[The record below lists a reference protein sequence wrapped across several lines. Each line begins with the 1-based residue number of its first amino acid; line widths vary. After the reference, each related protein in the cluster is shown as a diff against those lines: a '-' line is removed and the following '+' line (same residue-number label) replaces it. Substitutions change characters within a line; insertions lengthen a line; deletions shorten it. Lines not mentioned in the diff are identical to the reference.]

1 MDATE
6 FCVITKQNVADLLAG
21 RKTGETTAPGRERR
35 KTPRW
40 PVPGT
45 VELWVA
51 NENGVD
57 ELRFGTC
64 LNLSPNGIGITT
76 DFELEPGLELP
87 LAIHQPE
94 VSLHG
99 RAGSIVAGP
108 PSATATKSSPAT
120 TWA

>member
-1 MDATE
+1 MRGGRPG
-6 FCVITKQNVADLLAG
+6 KPPPQAG
-21 RKTGETTAPGRERR
+21 NAAR
-35 KTPRW
+35 PRW
-40 PVPGT
+40 PFPGT

-99 RAGSIVAGP
+99 RAAIRHCNEIESGYYMGLEFLFDAE
-108 PSATATKSSPAT
+108 
-120 TWA
+120 